1 MVHISTQRFFLILNL
16 WWFLVFT
23 FDGCM
28 EQDMSRE
35 SAHYTMCLI
44 ICYLLPLSGRIG
56 LTEVHFTLICEG
68 ACGPKYISAK
78 FATENGN

>member
-1 MVHISTQRFFLILNL
+1 
-16 WWFLVFT
+16 
-23 FDGCM
+23 M

-44 ICYLLPLSGRIG
+44 ICYLLPVSGRIG

-68 ACGPKYISAK
+68 ACGPKYISANLPLK
-78 FATENGN
+78 MEIRPDPVGVK